1 MHLYRAGSISSQGTA
16 SGQRRRLYSAVPG
29 RVFVATRSHSAQGDR
44 EISFNKGDK
53 VKGEWVCV
61 SLCEH
66 ALCESICVYF
76 SKSAIKC
83 LFVSVCFSQVWI
95 NVVCV
100 CILVIC
106 VGMSVYVCLRAMST
120 CMRVCVCVFNSRVHH
135 SVYICH
141 HSLHICMFLNE
152 LVNA

>member
-1 MHLYRAGSISSQGTA
+1 MLTLCLIRVPLYRAGSISSQGTA

-53 VKGEWVCV
+53 VKGEWVWVCV
-61 SLCEH
+61 CLL
-66 ALCESICVYF
+66 ALCEGVCIYV

-83 LFVSVCFSQVWI
+83 VFVSVCSSQVWI

-106 VGMSVYVCLRAMST
+106 VGMSVYVRSRAMST
-120 CMRVCVCVFNSRVHH
+120 CMRVCV
-135 SVYICH
+135 
-141 HSLHICMFLNE
+141 
-152 LVNA
+152 

>member
-1 MHLYRAGSISSQGTA
+1 MSLYRAGSISSQGTA

-53 VKGEWVCV
+53 VKGEWVCFSMWTCIV
-61 SLCEH
+61 WE
-66 ALCESICVYF
+66 CVCVCV

-95 NVVCV
+95 SVVCV

-106 VGMSVYVCLRAMST
+106 VGMSAYVCLRAMST
-120 CMRVCVCVFNSRVHH
+120 CMRVCVCVFNSRVH
-135 SVYICH
+135 YICH
-141 HSLHICMFLNE
+141 HSMHIFMFLNE
-152 LVNA
+152 LVNS